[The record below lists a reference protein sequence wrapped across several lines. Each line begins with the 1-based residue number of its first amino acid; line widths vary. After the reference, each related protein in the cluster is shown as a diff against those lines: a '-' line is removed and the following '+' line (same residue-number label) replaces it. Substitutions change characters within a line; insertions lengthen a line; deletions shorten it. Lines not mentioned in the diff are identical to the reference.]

1 MWLPIK
7 LGLKVVAVLAG
18 AVIAY
23 LVVTFVQVSL
33 AAERDQA
40 RPAQAIIILGSAQYN
55 GVPSPDLKARL
66 DHALDLWHR
75 KLAPILVVT
84 GGRQP
89 GDVYTEATAEA
100 DYLLNHGVP
109 DASILREVNGK
120 DTWDSLA
127 AAALFLKAR
136 GITRVL
142 LVSDPFHDA
151 RITAMSSELGLHGY
165 ASPTRTSPIRGMNN
179 LEHLLKETVEVAL
192 GQIIGFRRL
201 MGVGHRVG

>member
-1 MWLPIK
+1 VWLSIK
-7 LGLKVVAVLAG
+7 LGLKIAGVVFAAVVAYLA
-18 AVIAY
+18 
-23 LVVTFVQVSL
+23 VTFVQVSM
-33 AAERDQA
+33 AAQRDQA
-40 RPAQAIIILGSAQYN
+40 RPAQAIIVMGSAQYN

-66 DHALDLWHR
+66 DHALDLWQQ

-84 GGRQP
+84 GGRQT
-89 GDVYTEATAEA
+89 GDAYTEATAEA
-100 DYLLNHGVP
+100 NYLLGHGVP
-109 DASILREVNGK
+109 DSSILREVNGQ

-127 AAALFLKAR
+127 AAAAFLRQR

-151 RITAMSSELGLHGY
+151 RMTAMASELGLHGF

-179 LEHLLKETVEVAL
+179 LDHLLKETVEVAL
-192 GQIIGFRRL
+192 GRIIGFRRL